1 MLIFA
6 LPATANFVCGTF
18 LASIGSRRRTAHNG
32 RLWRFTRPI
41 SWNPANSGNAVRPC
55 NYGSEIMRVG
65 RSPNSAERIMPGRS
79 RRYGRSAMEG
89 VRDGVRSGVAE
100 TGALDAGFS
109 DFLSRFRTQ

>member
-1 MLIFA
+1 
-6 LPATANFVCGTF
+6 
-18 LASIGSRRRTAHNG
+18 
-32 RLWRFTRPI
+32 
-41 SWNPANSGNAVRPC
+41 
-55 NYGSEIMRVG
+55 MRVG